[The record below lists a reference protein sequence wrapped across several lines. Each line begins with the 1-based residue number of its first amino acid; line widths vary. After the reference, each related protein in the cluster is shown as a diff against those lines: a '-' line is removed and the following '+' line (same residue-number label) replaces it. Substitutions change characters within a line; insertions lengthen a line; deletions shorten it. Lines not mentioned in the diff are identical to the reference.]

1 MVAKVPSNGVNLTD
15 FTISG
20 TTPFLTI
27 GDAGAEDAG
36 IIFDGNAQDFY
47 IGLDDSADDL
57 VIGVGSALGTT
68 TALSVDENRVIT
80 VASGAKITYG
90 DGGTTSRLMFD
101 LWVLET
107 SITTGGSYNATI
119 SANLARSDESGTDSI
134 VGTGMSESSGIFTF
148 PSTGI
153 YLVTANASFYRSGA
167 DSNYNSV
174 RIEVTT
180 DNSSYNVLAEAW
192 DYVPDNAS
200 SYGHTISSCLVD
212 VTNTTNVKVRFNAR
226 TEANAVVYG
235 NNASVSTHFQFQR
248 IGDT

>member
-1 MVAKVPSNGVNLTD
+1 MVAKIPGAGIDANGEEIILDADADT
-15 FTISG
+15 TISAD
-20 TTPFLTI
+20 TDDQI
-27 GDAGAEDAG
+27 DIKIAGAD
-36 IIFDGNAQDFY
+36 DFQ
-47 IGLDDSADDL
+47 L
-57 VIGVGSALGTT
+57 
-68 TALSVDENRVIT
+68 TANTFT
-80 VASGAKITYG
+80 VASGSKITYG

-180 DNSSYNVLAEAW
+180 DNSSYNVRAENW

-200 SYGHTISSCLVD
+200 SYGHTVSSCLVD

-226 TEANAVVYG
+226 TEANAYVYG
-235 NNASVSTHFQFQR
+235 FNTAVATHFQFQR

>member
-1 MVAKVPSNGVNLTD
+1 MAGIQIDGVNNKIDFDDDADTSISSNTDDTLVFEVAGATD
-15 FTISG
+15 FTM
-20 TTPFLTI
+20 
-27 GDAGAEDAG
+27 
-36 IIFDGNAQDFY
+36 
-47 IGLDDSADDL
+47 
-57 VIGVGSALGTT
+57 
-68 TALSVDENRVIT
+68 TANTLT
-80 VASGAKITYG
+80 VASGSKIAFA

-134 VGTGMSESSGIFTF
+134 VETGMSESSGIFTF
-148 PSTGI
+148 PSTGV
-153 YLVTANASFYRSGA
+153 YLVTPNASFYRSGA
-167 DSNYNSV
+167 DSNYNTV

-192 DYVPDNAS
+192 DYVPDVAGA
-200 SYGHTISSCLVD
+200 YGHTVSSCLVD

-226 TEANAVVYG
+226 PQDNAVVYG
-235 NNASVSTHFQFQR
+235 NNASVATHFQFQR

>member
-36 IIFDGNAQDFY
+36 IIFDGNAQDFH

-153 YLVTANASFYRSGA
+153 YLVTANASFSKNGA
-167 DSNYNSV
+167 DSQYNSV
-174 RIEVTT
+174 RVEVTT
-180 DNSSYNVLAEAW
+180 DNSSYNVRAEIW
-192 DYVPDNAS
+192 DYVPDVAS
-200 SYGHTISSCLVD
+200 AYGSTTSSCLVD

-226 TEANAVVYG
+226 TEANAYVYG
-235 NNASVSTHFQFQR
+235 NNAAAGTHFQFQR

>member
-1 MVAKVPSNGVNLTD
+1 MSVEIDGVNNIIKPD
-15 FTISG
+15 GSAM
-20 TTPFLTI
+20 TI
-27 GDAGAEDAG
+27 GASGDT
-36 IIFDGNAQDFY
+36 
-47 IGLDDSADDL
+47 
-57 VIGVGSALGTT
+57 V
-68 TALSVDENRVIT
+68 T

-101 LWVLET
+101 LWLLST
-107 SITTGGSYNATI
+107 SINTGGSYNAAIT
-119 SANLARSDESGTDSI
+119 ANLERSDESGTDSI

-153 YLVTANASFYRSGA
+153 YLVTANASFSRNGA

-174 RIEVTT
+174 RVEVTT
-180 DNSSYNVLAEAW
+180 DNSSYNVRAEGW

-200 SYGHTISSCLVD
+200 SYGHTVSSCLVD

-226 TEANAVVYG
+226 TEDNAYVYG
-235 NNASVSTHFQFQR
+235 NNAAVGTHFQFQR